1 MSTETAVQEKEI
13 LRGGQF
19 LVKETACEDVFTME
33 DFNEEQRMMRD
44 STKEF
49 VDRDLWAHWERFEK
63 KDYAYTE
70 ETMRK
75 AGELGLLG
83 VAVPE
88 KYDGLGMGFVSTM
101 LVCDYISG
109 ATGSFSTAFGAHT
122 GIGTMPITLY
132 GNEDQKMK
140 YVPKLA
146 TGEWFGAYCLTE
158 PGAGSDANS
167 GKTKAVLSE
176 DGKTYKISGQK
187 MWISN
192 AGFCNLFIVFARIE
206 DDKNITGFIVEND
219 PSNGITMGDEEKK
232 LGIHSSST
240 RQVFF
245 NDTVVPVENMLSE
258 RGNGFKIAMNALNVG
273 RIKLAAACLDAQ
285 RRVIN
290 EATKYAKERVQFKTP
305 IINFGAIKSKLAEMA
320 TNAYADESACYRAAK
335 NIEDRISMREAAGN
349 THQEAELKGV
359 EEYAIECSILKV
371 AVSEHVQSC
380 SDEGIQIF
388 GGMGFSADTP
398 MESAWRDARIARI
411 YEGTNE
417 INRMLAV
424 GMLVKKAMKGHV
436 DLLGPATAV
445 GEELMGIPSFDTP
458 DYSELFA
465 EEKEMLVKLK
475 KVFLMVAGSAVQKF
489 GPQLEEHQQI
499 LLAASDIL
507 IQTYMAESAL
517 LRTEKN
523 AKRSGEDSQKTQIAM
538 TQLYLYNAVDI
549 IIKKA
554 KETIVSFAE
563 GDEQRMMLMGLK
575 RFTKYA
581 NMPNVVELR
590 KSIAADLEEN
600 GKYRFDG

>member
-1 MSTETAVQEKEI
+1 MSTETVKKDI

-19 LVKETACEDVFTME
+19 LVRETQCEDVFTLE
-33 DFNEEQRMMRD
+33 DLNEEQKMMRE

-49 VDRDLWAHWERFEK
+49 VDRELWAHWERFEK
-63 KDYAYTE
+63 KDYAFTQE
-70 ETMRK
+70 CMQK
-75 AGELGLLG
+75 AGELGFLSI
-83 VAVPE
+83 AVPE
-88 KYDGLGMGFVSTM
+88 EYGGMGMGFVSTM

-122 GIGTMPITLY
+122 GIGTLPITLY
-132 GNEDQKMK
+132 GTEEQKKK
-140 YVPKLA
+140 YVPRLA

-176 DGKTYKISGQK
+176 DGKYYRITGQK

-206 DDKNITGFIVEND
+206 NDKNITGFIVEND
-219 PSNGITMGDEEKK
+219 PANGISMGEEEKK

-245 NDTVVPVENMLSE
+245 NETEVPVENMLSE

-273 RIKLAAACLDAQ
+273 RIKLAAACLEAQ
-285 RRVIN
+285 RRVID
-290 EATKYAKERVQFKTP
+290 EAVNYANERVQFNTP
-305 IINFGAIKSKLAEMA
+305 IINFGAIKAKIAQMA
-320 TNAYADESACYRAAK
+320 INAYAGESACYRAAK
-335 NIEDRISMREAAGN
+335 DIQDRISIRVAEGN
-349 THQEAELKGV
+349 SHQEAELKGV

-371 AVSEHVQSC
+371 AVSEDVQNTT
-380 SDEGIQIF
+380 DEGIQIF

-398 MESAWRDARIARI
+398 MEKAWRDARISRI

-445 GEELMGIPSFDTP
+445 GEELMGIPSFETP
-458 DYSELFA
+458 DFSELFA
-465 EEKEMLVKLK
+465 EEKDLIARLK

-489 GPQLEEHQQI
+489 GPDLESHQQL
-499 LLAASDIL
+499 LLAAADIL
-507 IQTYMAESAL
+507 IEIYMAESTL

-523 AKRSGEDSQKTQIAM
+523 AKRFGEAAQETQIAM
-538 TQLYLYNAVDI
+538 TRLYLYEAVDLVV
-549 IIKKA
+549 KKG
-554 KETIVSFAE
+554 KEAIVSFAE

-575 RFTKYA
+575 RFTKYT
-581 NMPNVVELR
+581 NQPNVVALR
-590 KSIAADLEEN
+590 NKIADKVASDN
-600 GKYRFDG
+600 RYTFDG

>member
-1 MSTETAVQEKEI
+1 MSTETMNKEI

-19 LVKETACEDVFTME
+19 LIKETKCEDVFMLE
-33 DFNEEQRMMRD
+33 DLNEEQRMMRE

-49 VDRDLWAHWERFEK
+49 ADRELWAHWERFEK

-70 ETMRK
+70 ACMRK
-75 AGELGLLG
+75 AGELGLLS

-88 KYDGLGMGFVSTM
+88 KYEGLGMGFVSTM

-109 ATGSFSTAFGAHT
+109 VTGSFSTAFGAHT

-132 GNEDQKMK
+132 GTEEQKQK

-146 TGEWFGAYCLTE
+146 SGEWFGAYCLTE

-167 GKTKAVLSE
+167 GKTKAVLSD
-176 DGKTYKISGQK
+176 DGKHYTITGQK

-206 DDKNITGFIVEND
+206 DDKYITGFIVEND
-219 PSNGITMGDEEKK
+219 PKNGITLGDEEKK

-245 NDTVVPVENMLSE
+245 NETKVPIENMLSE
-258 RGNGFKIAMNALNVG
+258 RGNGFKIAMNALNIG

-285 RRVIN
+285 RRVVT
-290 EATKYAKERVQFKTP
+290 EAVKYANERMQFKTP
-305 IINFGAIKSKLAEMA
+305 IINFGAIKAKIAQMA
-320 TNAYADESACYRAAK
+320 TNAYAGESACYRAAK
-335 NIEDRISMREAAGN
+335 NIEDRIALRESNGN
-349 THQEAELKGV
+349 SHQEAELKGV

-371 AVSEHVQSC
+371 AVSEDLQETT
-380 SDEGIQIF
+380 DEGLQIF

-398 MESAWRDARIARI
+398 MESAWRDARISRI

-417 INRMLAV
+417 INRMLVV

-445 GEELMGIPSFDTP
+445 GEELMGIPSFETP
-458 DYSELFA
+458 DFSELLS
-465 EEKEMLVKLK
+465 EEKDVISRLK

-489 GPQLEEHQQI
+489 GPELEKHQQ
-499 LLAASDIL
+499 LMLAAADIL
-507 IQTYMAESAL
+507 IEIYMAESTV

-523 AKRSGEDSQKTQIAM
+523 ARRSGEESQTAQIAM
-538 TQLYLYNAVDI
+538 SKLYLYNAV
-549 IIKKA
+549 
-554 KETIVSFAE
+554 ETIGKKGREAIISLAE

-575 RFTKYA
+575 RFTKYT
-581 NMPNVVELR
+581 NYPNVVALR
-590 KSIAADLEEN
+590 TQIADVVAEQN
-600 GKYRFDG
+600 GYTFD